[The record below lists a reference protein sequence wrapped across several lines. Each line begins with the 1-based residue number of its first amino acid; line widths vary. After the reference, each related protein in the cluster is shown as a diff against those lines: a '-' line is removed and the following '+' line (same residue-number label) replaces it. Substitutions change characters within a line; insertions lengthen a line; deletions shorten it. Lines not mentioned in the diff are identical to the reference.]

1 MATQF
6 GAVSGTEVTRC
17 SFRHHLCQNCFFL
30 FPFLLSDCLIWPEKK
45 YNREWQVKKGMIW
58 KHRWWLMAESVQY
71 RNKNSH
77 SKFNFMQKKHTAQSN
92 RNNVRHYW
100 NTVYFWG
107 TNTDINFVS
116 SNKIGP
122 IRKMSTATDKHRTV
136 RRENVSLTSANFKM
150 SFRIWHRSNKPHRRA
165 KSCYI
170 QYEVVNHI
178 NIYIYIYAF

>member
-1 MATQF
+1 MLLVAQKLHV
-6 GAVSGTEVTRC
+6 AVLGIICVKTAF
-17 SFRHHLCQNCFFL
+17 SFSL
-30 FPFLLSDCLIWPEKK
+30 FALWLLNLARKK

-58 KHRWWLMAESVQY
+58 KHLWWLMAESVQY

-92 RNNVRHYW
+92 KNNVRHYW
-100 NTVYFWG
+100 NTVYFLG

-150 SFRIWHRSNKPHRRA
+150 SFRIWHRSNKPHRQA
-165 KSCYI
+165 K
-170 QYEVVNHI
+170 VVTYSTKLWTI
-178 NIYIYIYAF
+178 NIYLYIYFLALHKINW